1 VPVSY
6 GLGSFTR
13 SASFAV
19 AAEGEEPGGPSEEE
33 PPTTVP
39 TIVDPADADPSLELD
54 ATSFRM
60 VGGKLIADLG
70 ASAAGEWFYAVVH
83 SDPVSLGWFRA
94 DATGRVTVPVPS
106 GLPAG
111 VHTLQLYD
119 ASGALVAWGEFTVAA
134 APAADPDLAATGVSL
149 GAAALAVLLA
159 GCAILAGL
167 LLQRRRRQS
176 A

>member
-1 VPVSY
+1 M
-6 GLGSFTR
+6 
-13 SASFAV
+13 
-19 AAEGEEPGGPSEEE
+19 
-33 PPTTVP
+33 
-39 TIVDPADADPSLELD
+39 VD
-54 ATSFRM
+54 
-60 VGGKLIADLG
+60 GKLIADLG

-94 DATGRVTVPVPS
+94 DATGRVTVPVPT

-119 ASGALVAWGEFTVAA
+119 ASGALAAWGQFTVAA
-134 APAADPDLAATGVSL
+134 APDPDLASTGVSL
-149 GAAALAVLLA
+149 GAAALAVLLG

-167 LLQRRRRQS
+167 ILQRRRRRL